1 MMMFSDIACFLSPDT
16 TICRQTWRCR
26 AAEDAQLSPHRV
38 TGSRAALSHREQGRT
53 AMARQAGEGGEQ
65 AGKAAVRSRSR
76 SSTAPVALQPH
87 RGSGHCF
94 VPQGLCSKGRVGLGA
109 GATAPGQIPELR
121 EGE

>member
-38 TGSRAALSHREQGRT
+38 TGSRAALSHREQGRK
-53 AMARQAGEGGEQ
+53 AGRGRRRGEQ
-65 AGKAAVRSRSR
+65 ARKAAVRSRSR
-76 SSTAPVALQPH
+76 SSTAPVALLPH
-87 RGSGHCF
+87 RGSGRCF

-109 GATAPGQIPELR
+109 GATAPEQIPELR